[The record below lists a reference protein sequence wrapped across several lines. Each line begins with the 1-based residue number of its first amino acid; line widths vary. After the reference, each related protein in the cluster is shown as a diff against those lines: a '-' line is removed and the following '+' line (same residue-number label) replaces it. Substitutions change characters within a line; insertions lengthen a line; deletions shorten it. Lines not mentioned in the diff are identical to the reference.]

1 VFDAQIGTNTLFGRG
16 QGCLDLLK
24 IGSQMAGSKDHTDVY
39 ATNIIKSALEA
50 LSVDDQ
56 QRFDDRMRHEEE
68 EMLRQLA
75 ERRKEEEEMS

>member
-1 VFDAQIGTNTLFGRG
+1 VFGAQIGANTLFGRG
-16 QGCLDLLK
+16 QGCPDLLK

-68 EMLRQLA
+68 EML
-75 ERRKEEEEMS
+75 